1 MQLPNLVMCHFLL
14 SNLHTHG
21 HMIYDNLPV
30 LINLKFNKC
39 GVSVCAKTVIELLPL
54 ELRKELSVIQR
65 VCVCVGDLIYL
76 VCHATFQLDHESSV
90 ALL

>member
-1 MQLPNLVMCHFLL
+1 MQLPNLVMLHFLL

-39 GVSVCAKTVIELLPL
+39 GVSVCAKTVIELLPRI
-54 ELRKELSVIQR
+54 ECDSA
-65 VCVCVGDLIYL
+65 CVCVWEISFTLFVTQLFSLIMKVLWLCYKIL
-76 VCHATFQLDHESSV
+76 
-90 ALL
+90 